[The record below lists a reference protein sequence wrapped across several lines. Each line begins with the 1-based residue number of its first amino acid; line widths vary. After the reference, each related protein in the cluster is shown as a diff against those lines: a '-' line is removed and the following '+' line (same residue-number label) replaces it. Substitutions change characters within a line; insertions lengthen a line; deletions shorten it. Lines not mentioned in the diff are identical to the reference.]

1 MIEYRIFSIRLEHLQ
16 LHNAL
21 QHWLHSM
28 ALCISKLFYL
38 WLTPADPCKIFDP
51 INALHSGLG
60 VISTN
65 IWWPQGI
72 LKEFD
77 LWLTLA
83 DLCMTFDLSNAL
95 RAGHG
100 FFPPNLVAI
109 GHCLANWP
117 LFDPSWPLHDLW
129 PQQCITLW
137 SVILP
142 TKFGGHRAFLSNLT
156 SP

>member
-1 MIEYRIFSIRLEHLQ
+1 MSSSVLCKVLEHLQ

-28 ALCISKLFYL
+28 ALRISKLFYL
-38 WLTPADPCKIFDP
+38 WLTPADPVQDLWPHQCIT
-51 INALHSGLG
+51 LWSG

-72 LKEFD
+72 SKEFD
-77 LWLTLA
+77 LRLTLA
-83 DLCMTFDLSNAL
+83 DPCMNFDLSNAL
-95 RAGHG
+95 RSGHG

-117 LFDPSWPLHDLW
+117 LLDPSWPLHDLW

-142 TKFGGHRAFLSNLT
+142 TQIWW
-156 SP
+156 P